1 MLVSSGKKSFSSKK
15 SNIYAKMSIKM
26 RLELDSRRLL
36 GTVNKANYSSLRS
49 AGAYVRKAARNA
61 VFISK
66 HASKEGTPPHTR
78 RGLLK
83 RSILFGVDKSRM
95 SVVIGPAKKFIG
107 VSMTA
112 HEFGGMYRR
121 RRYPKRP
128 LMGPT
133 LNRTA
138 PELPKLWANAV
149 KR

>member
-1 MLVSSGKKSFSSKK
+1 
-15 SNIYAKMSIKM
+15 MSVKM
-26 RLELDSRRLL
+26 RFEFDSRRLL
-36 GTVNKANYSSLRS
+36 GAVSKANLASLRR

-61 VFISK
+61 VFKSK
-66 HASKEGTPPHTR
+66 RASEKGTPPHTR

-83 RSILFGVDKSRM
+83 RSILFGVDKNRM

-133 LNRTA
+133 LQKTA
-138 PELPKLWANAV
+138 PELPKLWADAV

>member
-1 MLVSSGKKSFSSKK
+1 MPV
-15 SNIYAKMSIKM
+15 KM

-36 GTVNKANYSSLRS
+36 GVVSKANIASLRR
-49 AGAYVRKAARNA
+49 AGAYVRKSARNA
-61 VFISK
+61 VHKSK
-66 HASKEGTPPHTR
+66 HASEKGTPPHTR

-83 RSILFGVDKSRM
+83 RSILFGVEKKRM

-107 VSMTA
+107 ISMTA

-121 RRYPKRP
+121 RFYPKRP

-133 LNRTA
+133 LNKTA
-138 PELPKLWANAV
+138 PQLPKLWQNAV